1 MNGKLLIFISALVLI
16 GVYSGLRPS
25 PSLATN
31 CSAVGD
37 ACCGSI
43 TSILYCNPPA
53 SECDSTI
60 HCKIPAPTTP
70 PTTCDKVGDPCCGS
84 YTGGFR
90 CFNNLNCDNTIH
102 CAACGNVGQT
112 CCPGNTC
119 SFGNC
124 SSGVCV
130 SLINPPA
137 ASSSALCGT
146 DNLGVSTAIGCL
158 MAGDPK
164 QLVSQLLGWGVGVG
178 GGIAFLMIVL
188 AGFQMTTAS
197 GDPKK
202 VQAARELLMS
212 ALAGLII
219 IALSLVLLNF
229 IGVKILNLPGFVGN
243 PGLNL

>member
-178 GGIAFLMIVL
+178 GGIAFDDRLSRL
-188 AGFQMTTAS
+188 SNDHRQWRPEKGSSRPRTAHVRPRRPHHYCIKPRS
-197 GDPKK
+197 
-202 VQAARELLMS
+202 
-212 ALAGLII
+212 
-219 IALSLVLLNF
+219 
-229 IGVKILNLPGFVGN
+229 VKLYWSKN
-243 PGLNL
+243 P